1 MAAEFLFKLTESE
14 LFHNESWQLWT
25 VNNTWNLIKL
35 FHTLQWHF
43 FLQKILI
50 KINLCTLERVMQVL
64 GEETSQISNFVPF
77 PPLTVKS
84 SEYTCLKVYLV
95 QTTKL
100 KLLIAFLSE
109 MIWLWKVKYVDE
121 LQVTIEHV
129 ISSSLRCVHITL
141 SNNNLTEKNLTQM
154 SILNL
159 ISRFEVTLIVRTQ
172 SVTDNSYILHFPP
185 RWWRLFKMIYLQ
197 NISLK
202 NCVK

>member
-35 FHTLQWHF
+35 FHTLKWHF

-121 LQVTIEHV
+121 LQVTVEHV

-141 SNNNLTEKNLTQM
+141 SHNNLTEKNLTQM